1 MCASQG
7 WGGRL
12 EHCRLRGTQN
22 RGGGQLALH
31 LLRGQVE
38 AWTPCRSCFRG
49 PGGQRGQEPRAG
61 EGQAHLMSTSVG
73 VPELGICGD
82 R

>member
-1 MCASQG
+1 MQVLLQG
-7 WGGRL
+7 P
-12 EHCRLRGTQN
+12 RGS
-22 RGGGQLALH
+22 A
-31 LLRGQVE
+31 
-38 AWTPCRSCFRG
+38 
-49 PGGQRGQEPRAG
+49 RAG